1 MSEPSPP
8 GNSSGGRKIP
18 AANPSSAYGPKA
30 QPAVPAVPPIPLPAT
45 MGKPPVVT
53 APAVAP
59 VAGTPAPP
67 SGPAPAA
74 AFPPPG
80 AGSPGAAGN
89 LPPKPPPPVPTPRN
103 TKGIGLII
111 GVVLAIPV
119 CLILACG
126 VGGYLIFSSMK
137 KSVTAA
143 ANKVKANSERIQD
156 EQKRNNQIKIDPND
170 PFAAL
175 NSPEVQK
182 EMEKAFGKMG
192 EETKKQGEASNH
204 KGKSTRPGRGDKGK
218 SSSNGPPFGFPGSN
232 NFPTTSRPG
241 EEKED
246 YATNLKR
253 LQSGNDGDK
262 QRAAE
267 WFARQPLE
275 SGKQEEVSKAL
286 NNMHTDG
293 LRKHALGALK
303 VWGTKENVPIIARI
317 MQQEAFVKVECMEML
332 EKFHEEG
339 AIEPLI
345 SMLNEAFREGERAEE
360 ILADWWPQAEEP
372 LVKHLHDKEGR
383 IRERTQRILALR
395 KTDQGLLITQTLED
409 MKSSNRDVRKN
420 AVDWL
425 AKVDV
430 KPDLQPIVAAVA
442 PSLFSDTNND
452 IRRDAL
458 TMFGKYAPK
467 ERADELVTLLDDKDR
482 DKWKAGLTGLVRLGD
497 VRAAE
502 RIGRRKELRDEAF
515 RLFRQTGK
523 PAEDLVQKTLTH
535 IDVKDWGTGKD
546 LCEILGEIGSPKS
559 VGFLQQVKKKATA
572 NKTAFVPEAADK
584 AIEQIRRRNAG

>member
-1 MSEPSPP
+1 MSEPSKFSP
-8 GNSSGGRKIP
+8 GNSSGGRKIA
-18 AANPSSAYGPKA
+18 AANPSSAYGQ
-30 QPAVPAVPPIPLPAT
+30 QPNPAGASPIPSPAKT
-45 MGKPPVVT
+45 KPPVVAAGAPPAIPSQ
-53 APAVAP
+53 APAASAVPQPAVGPGNLAP
-59 VAGTPAPP
+59 KPAPP
-67 SGPAPAA
+67 I
-74 AFPPPG
+74 
-80 AGSPGAAGN
+80 
-89 LPPKPPPPVPTPRN
+89 PTPRN
-103 TKGIGLII
+103 TKALPLII
-111 GVVLAIPV
+111 GIVVAIPL
-119 CLILACG
+119 CLLVACG
-126 VGGYLIFSSMK
+126 VGGYLIVSSANK
-137 KSVTAA
+137 AVTAA
-143 ANKVKANSERIQD
+143 ANKVKADSKRTQD
-156 EQKRNNQIKIDPND
+156 EQKRNNQIKLDPND

-175 NSPEVQK
+175 NSPEIQK
-182 EMEKAFGKMG
+182 EMEKAFDKMG
-192 EETKKQGEASNH
+192 EEMKKQAEASNH
-204 KGKSTRPGRGDKGK
+204 KGKGTRPGRGDKGK

-232 NFPTTSRPG
+232 NFPTTPRPG
-241 EEKED
+241 EENDD

-253 LQSGNDGDK
+253 LQTGSDGEK

-267 WFARQPLE
+267 WFARQPLD

-317 MQQEAFVKVECMEML
+317 MQQEAFVKIDCMEML
-332 EKFHEEG
+332 EKFRDQR

-409 MKSSNRDVRKN
+409 LQSSNRDVRRS

-425 AKVDV
+425 AKLEV
-430 KPDLQPIVAAVA
+430 KPDLQPVVAAVA
-442 PSLFSDTNND
+442 PSLFSDSNND

-458 TMFGKYAPK
+458 VMFGKYAPK
-467 ERADELVTLLDDKDR
+467 ERADELLKLLDDKEHER
-482 DKWKAGLTGLVRLGD
+482 WKAGLTGLVRLGD

-502 RIGRRKELRDEAF
+502 RIGKRKELRDEAF

-535 IDVKDWGTGKD
+535 IDVKDWGPGKD
-546 LCEILGEIGSPKS
+546 LCEILGEIGSAKS

-572 NKTAFVPEAADK
+572 SKTPFVPEAADK
-584 AIEQIRRRNAG
+584 AIESIRRRNAG

>member
-1 MSEPSPP
+1 MSEPSKLPP
-8 GNSSGGRKIP
+8 GNSSGGRKIA

-30 QPAVPAVPPIPLPAT
+30 APPAVPPIPLPAAK
-45 MGKPPVVT
+45 GKPPVVA
-53 APAVAP
+53 APL
-59 VAGTPAPP
+59 AGTPAPVP
-67 SGPAPAA
+67 GVPPAA

-80 AGSPGAAGN
+80 AGGPGAPGQ
-89 LPPKPPPPVPTPRN
+89 LPPKPPPPIPTPRN

-111 GVVLAIPV
+111 GLVLAIPV

-137 KSVTAA
+137 KSVTTA
-143 ANKVKANSERIQD
+143 ANKVKDQNAQV
-156 EQKRNNQIKIDPND
+156 KVDPND

-175 NSPEVQK
+175 NSPDVKKQ
-182 EMEKAFGKMG
+182 MEKAFDQAFEKLD
-192 EETKKQGEASNH
+192 EEVKKQQSGEGNKQKGH
-204 KGKSTRPGRGDKGK
+204 KTRPAENTNPTSSGNKRK
-218 SSSNGPPFGFPGSN
+218 SHNGLPAGFPSASSFP
-232 NFPTTSRPG
+232 NFPSSPG
-241 EEKED
+241 QQEKDD
-246 YATNLKR
+246 YPTNLKR
-253 LQSGNDGDK
+253 LQSGDGGEK

-275 SGKQEEVSKAL
+275 SDKQGEVSKAL

-317 MQQEAFVKVECMEML
+317 MQQEAFVKIDCMEML
-332 EKFHEEG
+332 VKFDDDR

-409 MKSSNRDVRKN
+409 LQSSNRDVRRN

-425 AKVDV
+425 AKLDV
-430 KPDLQPIVAAVA
+430 KPDLQPVVAAVA

-458 TMFGKYAPK
+458 VMFGKYAPK
-467 ERADELVTLLDDKDR
+467 ERADELLKLLDDKEHER
-482 DKWKAGLTGLVRLGD
+482 WKAGLTGLVRLGD

-515 RLFRQTGK
+515 RLFRATGT

-535 IDVKDWGTGKD
+535 IEVKDWGTGKD
-546 LCEILGEIGSPKS
+546 LCELLGEIGSSKS

-572 NKTAFVPEAADK
+572 NKTPFVPEAADK
-584 AIEQIRRRNAG
+584 AIESIRRRNAG